1 VPASIRPI
9 LSPRSVAVLGAS
21 RSLGSVG
28 GELLANLMRCHFN
41 GPVYPVNPSASYVQ
55 SVRAY
60 RSVLD
65 IPDEVDLAVLALPAS
80 HAVEALEQC
89 GRKGVRAV
97 VVVSA
102 GFKEIGGEG
111 VEREAELL
119 RIARRYGMRLVGP
132 NCLGVI
138 NTRPDVSLNATFAHA
153 FPDPGPVAFLSQSGA
168 LGVAVLDRA
177 AQLGIGVSSFVSV
190 GNRADVSGND
200 VLEHWGEDDDT
211 RVVLMYLES
220 FGNPRRFTRLA
231 RRIAREKPIVA
242 VKSGRTLS
250 GSRAAASHTGAL
262 AGTDTAVEALFEQ
275 AGVIRVTTIEELFD
289 TGMLLATQPVPRGRR
304 VAILTNAGGPG
315 ILAADACEHYSL
327 ELPGLAPET
336 LEALAGFLPPEA
348 SLGNPVDMIASAD
361 AESYRRAVSV
371 LLADDNIDALLV
383 IFVPPLMTAAP
394 DVARAI
400 AGSAASTDKPVVSCF
415 MGTHGFRTGLHGE
428 AASEVRIPSYAFPES
443 AARALARA
451 AGYGEWLEHADSP
464 IVPVEIGTTRGA
476 EVCEAAAA
484 QSEAGGVW
492 LPPGRATELLSSYGI
507 RTPESAVANSAA
519 GAAEKAAQLGFPVVL
534 KVIADQVAHKSD
546 IGGVILD
553 RRNPEEVE
561 KAYAGIQRRVDELG
575 LGSAFRGVMV
585 QRYLQQGIEAV
596 VGLTHDRTFGP
607 LVMFGLGGIHVELL
621 KDVAFRLHPLTRH
634 DIDSMI
640 DSVQASKLLAGYRGA
655 PAGDLDALRDLIAR
669 VNRMVDDIDCLLE
682 MDLNPV
688 KILPP
693 GEGCVV
699 VDARVRCGRV
709 VPGAV

>member
-1 VPASIRPI
+1 MSDSIRPI

-28 GELLANLMRCHFN
+28 GELFNNLMRCHFN

-65 IPDEVDLAVLALPAS
+65 IPDEVELAVLALPAE
-80 HAVEALEQC
+80 HAIEALEQC
-89 GRKGVRAV
+89 GRKGVRAA

-111 VEREAELL
+111 VEREAELV
-119 RIARRYGMRLVGP
+119 RIAQRYGMRLVGP

-138 NTRPDVSLNATFAHA
+138 NTRSDVSLNATFAHA

-190 GNRADVSGND
+190 GNRSDVSGND
-200 VLEHWGEDDDT
+200 VLEHWGQDDDT

-231 RRIAREKPIVA
+231 RHVARDKPIVA
-242 VKSGRTLS
+242 LKSGRTLS

-262 AGTDTAVEALFEQ
+262 AGTDTAVEALFQQ

-315 ILAADACEHYSL
+315 ILAADACEHYAL
-327 ELPGLAPET
+327 DLPELSPET
-336 LEALAGFLPPEA
+336 VKALAGFLPPEA
-348 SLGNPVDMIASAD
+348 SLRNPVDMIASAN
-361 AESYRRAVSV
+361 AEDYRRAVSL
-371 LLADDNIDALLV
+371 LLADDHVDALLV

-400 AGSAASTDKPVVSCF
+400 ADSAAKADKPIVSCF
-415 MGTHGFRTGLHGE
+415 MGAHGFRTGLHGE
-428 AASEVRIPSYAFPES
+428 SAGEVRIPSYAFPES
-443 AARALARA
+443 AARALSRA

-464 IVPVEIGTTRGA
+464 IVQIEAGSRRGA
-476 EVCEAAAA
+476 EVCDAAAA
-484 QSEAGGVW
+484 QGEAW
-492 LPPGRATELLSSYGI
+492 LPPERVTELLKSYGI
-507 RTPESAVANSAA
+507 RTPESAVASSAA
-519 GAAEKAAQLGFPVVL
+519 EAARKAAELGFPVVL
-534 KVIADQVAHKSD
+534 KVIADEVAHKSD
-546 IGGVILD
+546 IGGVVLD
-553 RRNPEEVE
+553 RRNAEEVE

-575 LGSAFRGVMV
+575 LGKAFRGVMV
-585 QRYLQQGIEAV
+585 QRYLEQGIEAV

-607 LVMFGLGGIHVELL
+607 LLMFGLGGVYVELL
-621 KDVAFRLHPLTRH
+621 EDVAFRLHPLTRY

-640 DSVQASKLLAGYRGA
+640 DSVQAAKLLAGYRGA
-655 PAGDLDALRDLIAR
+655 PAGDIDALRDLLAR
-669 VNRMVDDIDCLLE
+669 VSRMVDDIDCLLE

-699 VDARVRCGRV
+699 VDARVRCGRSR
-709 VPGAV
+709 

>member
-1 VPASIRPI
+1 M
-9 LSPRSVAVLGAS
+9 LGAS

-28 GELLANLMRCHFN
+28 GELFHNLMRCRFN
-41 GPVYPVNPSASYVQ
+41 GPVYPVNPSAAYVQ

-60 RSVLD
+60 ASVLD
-65 IPDEVDLAVLALPAS
+65 IPDEVDLAVLALPAE
-80 HAVEALEQC
+80 HALEALEQC
-89 GRKGVRAV
+89 GQKGVRAA

-102 GFKEIGGEG
+102 GFQEVGGEG
-111 VEREAELL
+111 VERQAGLV

-190 GNRADVSGND
+190 GNRSDVSGND
-200 VLEHWGEDDDT
+200 VLEHWGQDDDT

-231 RRIAREKPIVA
+231 RRVARDKPIVA
-242 VKSGRTLS
+242 LKSGRTLS

-262 AGTDTAVEALFEQ
+262 AGTDTAVEALFSQ

-327 ELPGLAPET
+327 ELPELSPRT
-336 LEALAGFLPPEA
+336 LEALESFLPAEA
-348 SLGNPVDMIASAD
+348 SLKNPVDMIASAD
-361 AESYRRAVSV
+361 AKSYRRAVSL
-371 LLADDNIDALLV
+371 LLADDNVDGLLV

-400 AGSAASTDKPVVSCF
+400 ADSAASMGKPVVSCF
-415 MGTHGFRTGLHGE
+415 MGAHGFRTGLHGE
-428 AASEVRIPSYAFPES
+428 GAGELRIPSYAFPES
-443 AARALARA
+443 AARALSRA

-464 IVPVEIGTTRGA
+464 VVPVEIATTRGA

-484 QSEAGGVW
+484 QGEAW
-492 LPPGRATELLSSYGI
+492 LPPERVTELLSSYGI
-507 RTPESAVANSAA
+507 RTPESAVARSASE
-519 GAAEKAAQLGFPVVL
+519 AAEQAAELGFPVVL

-561 KAYAGIQRRVDELG
+561 RAYAGIEKRVDELA

-585 QRYLQQGIEAV
+585 QRYLEQGIEAV
-596 VGLTHDRTFGP
+596 VGLAHDRTFGP
-607 LVMFGLGGIHVELL
+607 LVMFGLGGVYVELL
-621 KDVAFRLHPLTRH
+621 EDVAFRLHPLSRY
-634 DIDSMI
+634 DIASMV
-640 DSVQASKLLAGYRGA
+640 DSVRASKLLAGYRGA
-655 PAGDLDALRDLIAR
+655 PPGDLDALRDLLAR

-709 VPGAV
+709 P